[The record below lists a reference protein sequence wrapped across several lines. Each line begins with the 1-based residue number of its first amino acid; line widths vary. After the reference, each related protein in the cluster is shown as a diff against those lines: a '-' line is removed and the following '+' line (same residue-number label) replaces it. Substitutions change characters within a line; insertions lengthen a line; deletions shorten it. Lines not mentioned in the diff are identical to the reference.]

1 MDESVMQNMTIC
13 EKCRKKQEKYIF
25 LKKSLRKIWWNEKF
39 IVPLHSHL
47 RNNVCDSE
55 MSPTGKVG

>member
-1 MDESVMQNMTIC
+1 MRGQG
-13 EKCRKKQEKYIF
+13 RKARKMRKMHFF
-25 LKKSLRKIWWNEKF
+25 LKNSFEKIWWNEKN
-39 IVPLHSHL
+39 VLPLHSHL

>member
-1 MDESVMQNMTIC
+1 MGESVIAKKRFYG
-13 EKCRKKQEKYIF
+13 KCRKKQEICIF

-39 IVPLHSHL
+39 VVPLHSHL